1 MVAEKIDYVA
11 EIARL
16 KKEKNAVLLVHYYQ
30 IAEIQD
36 IADYIGDSLGL
47 SQQAAKTDADMIVF
61 AGVRFM
67 AETAK
72 ILSPNKKVILPDFNA
87 GCSLEESAP
96 YAEFKAFKDQHPD
109 HIVISYVNCSAELKT
124 LTDVV
129 CTSSNAVKI
138 VESFPKDQKIIFA
151 PDKNLGGYINRVTGR
166 NMLLWDGACMVHE
179 TFSGKMITDLKAK
192 HPNAEVVAHPE
203 SEESVLK
210 LADYI
215 GSTTGLLKH
224 VINSPQQEFI
234 VATESGILHQM
245 RKSAP
250 GKKFYVAPTSKNGH
264 ACKACSDCPHMKL
277 NTLEKLYLCLRDET
291 PEIILPTE
299 MLDDARKPIE
309 RMLELSAKF
318 GL

>member
-72 ILSPNKKVILPDFNA
+72 ILSPNKKVLLPDFNA

-138 VESFPKDQKIIFA
+138 VESFPKEQKIIFA

-224 VINSPQQEFI
+224 VINSPKNEFI

-250 GKKFYVAPTSKNGH
+250 EKKFYVAPTSKNGH

-291 PEIILPTE
+291 PEINLPAE
-299 MLDDARKPIE
+299 MLADARKPIE
-309 RMLELSAKF
+309 KMLELSAKF

>member
-16 KKEKNAVLLVHYYQ
+16 KKEKNAVILVHYYQ
-30 IAEIQD
+30 TADIQD

-47 SQQAAKTDADMIVF
+47 SQQAAKTEADMIVF

-72 ILSPNKKVILPDFNA
+72 ILSPNKKVILPDINA

-96 YAEFKAFKDQHPD
+96 YEEFKAFKEQHPD
-109 HIVISYVNCSAELKT
+109 HVVISYVNCSAELKT

-138 VESFPKDQKIIFA
+138 VESFPKEQKIIFA

-166 NMLLWDGACMVHE
+166 DMVLWDGACMVHE

-192 HPNAEVVAHPE
+192 HPKAEVVAHPE

-224 VINSPQQEFI
+224 VINSPKQEFI

-250 GKKFYVAPTSKNGH
+250 DKKFFVAPTSKNGH

-277 NTLEKLYLCLRDET
+277 NTMEKLYLCLRDET
-291 PEIILPTE
+291 PEINLPAQ
-299 MLDDARKPIE
+299 MLIDARKPIE